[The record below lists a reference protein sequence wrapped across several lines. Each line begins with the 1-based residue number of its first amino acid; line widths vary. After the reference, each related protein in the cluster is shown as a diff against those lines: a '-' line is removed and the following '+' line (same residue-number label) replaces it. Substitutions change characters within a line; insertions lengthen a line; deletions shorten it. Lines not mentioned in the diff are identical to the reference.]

1 MTPRRSR
8 TSFAPRRVARGNL
21 ASASPRRVPPNPP
34 RPLGLTLLA
43 GLLVL
48 ALPGAA
54 RAQSTAPSAPSSSCP
69 VDISRVRLDDT
80 LGARCDPEREDLCVS
95 CVCDFSLRLVEAGY
109 RLTGEDAVPF
119 QACAM
124 ANIVPLQRAG
134 LTVGGMMAVASRC
147 TDQPPC
153 VAEYEATY
161 FPPPDPG
168 PDTAGAAAAAD
179 AAPGP
184 ASAPD
189 HSSRAFSAAPS
200 PPRDPLTA
208 VIDASASDPRDGLD
222 GSPPDPGSIPR
233 LRPPVA
239 AALAAVVVV
248 VASLAAWAIYAARER
263 LRRRLHAAHSDDDAS
278 GGVERLTFENITCVA
293 GPASS
298 RGRPPGEDPP
308 GPGGARVLLRGVTG
322 ACHRGEMLALMGPS
336 GAGKSTLL
344 NVISG
349 RTDPGSGVRA
359 VAGAVRVDEVPF
371 RPRDLSRRVAF
382 VPQRDAHMLPF
393 LTVFETVMYSA
404 ELQLPWYTPRD
415 EKRARTMATLEELAL
430 TRVANSRVG
439 GADAGSSA
447 GGGGRGGGGGDGG
460 AVSRVVR
467 AGVRLLGTACRRRP
481 RVDTDGTVPGND
493 DDPEMI
499 RVGDGPGASSVSGG
513 ERRRVAV
520 AMELVTSPDII
531 ALDEPTSGLDAAAAT
546 AMVFTL
552 RDLASRGAGRVVV
565 LSVHQPSPRAFRA
578 LDRVLLLGAGGIA
591 LWYGSPSRAEAHFAA
606 VGLPCPEEDLAAFAR
621 ADEGRAVKHRRGDA
635 TVESSNRGE
644 PRGARPG
651 ARYRVDVSEWMLEVA
666 SDPTARETLIAG
678 GSQTPPRSDVAKVSS
693 DPSGD
698 APAGTDGVG
707 SRGIGPDASSGGRPS
722 SAATEFRVLLARSAA
737 TTTRDPSLFVAHLTV
752 ATLTAILLGCIYLDS
767 PRTLAG
773 FQNRAGGIFFT
784 LVFFGL
790 ASASAGDRLA
800 AEAVARDREIRS
812 GYHGAGSYVLAALVV
827 DILALRTP
835 AAAVYAVV
843 LYHMMGLRA
852 GADAFFTFLGLL
864 ELFVAA
870 AASLC
875 AAVSLAARNPAVSN
889 LIATFTLLLSAMF
902 GGFLVSIRSVPPAL
916 RWLQWLSPYRYAWGA
931 MLSNEMRD
939 AAFLFDTDFEG
950 AAVKIEVDGQ
960 TYLNTFG
967 IHPRTI
973 ARDAGALAGIIGGLG
988 VLAYLALGATTGG
1001 WRCGGTGESS
1011 REGRGGRAKRRG

>member
-1 MTPRRSR
+1 M
-8 TSFAPRRVARGNL
+8 
-21 ASASPRRVPPNPP
+21 
-34 RPLGLTLLA
+34 
-43 GLLVL
+43 
-48 ALPGAA
+48 
-54 RAQSTAPSAPSSSCP
+54 
-69 VDISRVRLDDT
+69 
-80 LGARCDPEREDLCVS
+80 CVS

-147 TDQPPC
+147 TEQPPC

-168 PDTAGAAAAAD
+168 PNTAGAAADAD

-184 ASAPD
+184 ASAPG
-189 HSSRAFSAAPS
+189 HSSRASSAAPS

-208 VIDASASDPRDGLD
+208 VIDASASDPRDGPD
-222 GSPPDPGSIPR
+222 GSAPDPGPIPPQ

-239 AALAAVVVV
+239 AALAVVVAV

-263 LRRRLHAAHSDDDAS
+263 LRRRLHAAHSYDDAS
-278 GGVERLTFENITCVA
+278 GGVERLTFENITCIA
-293 GPASS
+293 GPAS
-298 RGRPPGEDPP
+298 RGGRPPDGDP
-308 GPGGARVLLRGVTG
+308 PGGARVLLRGVTG

-349 RTDPGSGVRA
+349 RSDPGSGVRA
-359 VAGAVRVDEVPF
+359 IAGAVRVDGVPL
-371 RPRDLSRRVAF
+371 RPRDLCRRVAF
-382 VPQRDAHMLPF
+382 VPQRDEHMLPF

-430 TRVANSRVG
+430 IRVANSRVG
-439 GADAGSSA
+439 GVDAAASVR
-447 GGGGRGGGGGDGG
+447 GGGGGGGDGG
-460 AVSRVVR
+460 AVSRIVR
-467 AGVRLLGTACRRRP
+467 ARARLLGTACRRRP
-481 RVDTDGTVPGND
+481 RVDTDGTVPGDD

-499 RVGDGPGASSVSGG
+499 RVGVSPVGAGFGVGVGPGASSVSGG

-578 LDRVLLLGAGGIA
+578 LDRVLLLGAGGVA

-621 ADEGRAVKHRRGDA
+621 TDEGRAVKHRRGDA
-635 TVESSNRGE
+635 TVESSNPGE
-644 PRGARPG
+644 SREERPG

-693 DPSGD
+693 DPAGD

-707 SRGIGPDASSGGRPS
+707 SRGFGPVASSGRRPS

-773 FQNRAGGIFFT
+773 FQNRAGGVFFT

-800 AEAVARDREIRS
+800 AEAAARDREIRS

-875 AAVSLAARNPAVSN
+875 AAVSLAARNPAVAN

-902 GGFLVSIRSVPPAL
+902 GGFLVSIQSVPPAL

-967 IHPRTI
+967 LHPRTI

-988 VLAYLALGATTGG
+988 VLAYLALATTTGG
-1001 WRCGGTGESS
+1001 WRCGGTGESA
-1011 REGRGGRAKRRG
+1011 REGRCGRPKWVTG

>member
-1 MTPRRSR
+1 M
-8 TSFAPRRVARGNL
+8 
-21 ASASPRRVPPNPP
+21 
-34 RPLGLTLLA
+34 
-43 GLLVL
+43 
-48 ALPGAA
+48 
-54 RAQSTAPSAPSSSCP
+54 
-69 VDISRVRLDDT
+69 DISRVRLDDDT

-134 LTVGGMMAVASRC
+134 LTVSGMMAVASRC

-168 PDTAGAAAAAD
+168 PNTAGAASAAD

-184 ASAPD
+184 ASAPA
-189 HSSRAFSAAPS
+189 HSSRASSAAPS

-208 VIDASASDPRDGLD
+208 VIDASASDPRDGRD
-222 GSPPDPGSIPR
+222 GSAPDPGPIPR

-239 AALAAVVVV
+239 AALAAAVVV

-263 LRRRLHAAHSDDDAS
+263 LRRRLHAAHSCDDAS

-293 GPASS
+293 GPPSTRS
-298 RGRPPGEDPP
+298 RPPDEDAS
-308 GPGGARVLLRGVTG
+308 GGARVLLRGVTG

-359 VAGAVRVDEVPF
+359 VAGAVRVDGVPI

-404 ELQLPWYTPRD
+404 ELQLPWYTSRD

-439 GADAGSSA
+439 GADAGTSA
-447 GGGGRGGGGGDGG
+447 GGGGDGG

-481 RVDTDGTVPGND
+481 RVDTDGTAPGDD

-499 RVGDGPGASSVSGG
+499 RVGGSPGGEGFGVGVGSGASSVSGG

-578 LDRVLLLGAGGIA
+578 LDRVLLLGARGVA
-591 LWYGSPSRAEAHFAA
+591 LWYGSPFRAEAHFAA
-606 VGLPCPEEDLAAFAR
+606 IGLPCPEEELVAFAR
-621 ADEGRAVKHRRGDA
+621 DDEGRAMKHRRGDA
-635 TVESSNRGE
+635 TVERSNPGE
-644 PRGARPG
+644 SREEPPG

-678 GSQTPPRSDVAKVSS
+678 GSQTPPLSDVAKVSS
-693 DPSGD
+693 DPAGD

-707 SRGIGPDASSGGRPS
+707 SRGFSPDASSGRRTS

-800 AEAVARDREIRS
+800 AEAAARDREIRS

-875 AAVSLAARNPAVSN
+875 AAVSLAARNPAVAN

-902 GGFLVSIRSVPPAL
+902 GGFLVSIQSVPPAL

-967 IHPRTI
+967 LHPRTI

-988 VLAYLALGATTGG
+988 VLAYLALATTTEG
-1001 WRCGGTGESS
+1001 WRCGGTGESA
-1011 REGRGGRAKRRG
+1011 REGRRGRAKRRG

>member
-1 MTPRRSR
+1 MTPRPSR
-8 TSFAPRRVARGNL
+8 TSVAPRRAARGNL
-21 ASASPRRVPPNPP
+21 ASGSPGRTPPNPP
-34 RPLGLTLLA
+34 RLLGLTLLP
-43 GLLVL
+43 GLLLL

-54 RAQSTAPSAPSSSCP
+54 RAQSTAPSVPSSSCP

-80 LGARCDPEREDLCVS
+80 LGARCDPEREDLCAS

-109 RLTGEDAVPF
+109 RLTGEGAVPF

-134 LTVGGMMAVASRC
+134 VTVAGMMAVASRC

-168 PDTAGAAAAAD
+168 PNTAAAGVGAVAP
-179 AAPGP
+179 AGPGSAPGDSSH
-184 ASAPD
+184 AS
-189 HSSRAFSAAPS
+189 SITMS

-208 VIDASASDPRDGLD
+208 LIHASASNPRDGLD
-222 GSPPDPGSIPR
+222 GSDPDPGLNPR

-239 AALAAVVVV
+239 VAVAAAAVV
-248 VASLAAWAIYAARER
+248 VASLAAWAIYVARER
-263 LRRRLHAAHSDDDAS
+263 LRRRLHAAHSDDDDAS
-278 GGVERLTFENITCVA
+278 GSVEGLTFENITCVA
-293 GPASS
+293 GRDVPSL
-298 RGRPPGEDPP
+298 
-308 GPGGARVLLRGVTG
+308 GGARVLLRGVTG
-322 ACHRGEMLALMGPS
+322 ACHRGEILAVMGPS
-336 GAGKSTLL
+336 GSGKSTLL

-349 RTDPGSGVRA
+349 RTDAGSGVRA
-359 VAGAVRVDEVPF
+359 VAGAVRVNNVASL
-371 RPRDLSRRVAF
+371 PRDLSRRVAF

-415 EKRARTMATLEELAL
+415 DKRARTMATLEELGL

-439 GADAGSSA
+439 LGDGFGARA
-447 GGGGRGGGGGDGG
+447 GGGGAGVDGS
-460 AVSRVVR
+460 AISRVVR
-467 AGVRLLGTACRRRP
+467 AGVRLAACRRRP
-481 RVDTDGTVPGND
+481 RADTHGTVPGDD
-493 DDPEMI
+493 DDPETI
-499 RVGDGPGASSVSGG
+499 RVGALRGGDVSGARADIGASSVSGG
-513 ERRRVAV
+513 ERRQVAV

-565 LSVHQPSPRAFRA
+565 LSVHQPAPRAFRA

-591 LWYGSPSRAEAHFAA
+591 LWCGSPSRAEAHFAA
-606 VGLPCPEEDLAAFAR
+606 VGLPCPDDDLAEFAR
-621 ADEGRAVKHRRGDA
+621 ADGGRSVKHRRGDA
-635 TVESSNRGE
+635 AVERAIPGE
-644 PRGARPG
+644 SRGAESGER
-651 ARYRVDVSEWMLEVA
+651 RRVDVSEWMLEVA
-666 SDPTARETLIAG
+666 SDPTAREILIAG
-678 GSQTPPRSDVAKVSS
+678 GTQISPRSDVPKDSS
-693 DPSGD
+693 DSAGD
-698 APAGTDGVG
+698 APAGTDGVDALAFG
-707 SRGIGPDASSGGRPS
+707 AGASSGRRCS
-722 SAATEFRVLLARSAA
+722 SAVTEFRVLLARSAA

-752 ATLTAILLGCIYLDS
+752 ATFTAILLGCIYLDS

-800 AEAVARDREIRS
+800 AEAAARDREIRS

-835 AAAVYAVV
+835 AATVYAVV

-852 GADAFFTFLGLL
+852 GADAFFVFLGLL
-864 ELFVAA
+864 ELFVVA

-875 AAVSLAARNPAVSN
+875 AAVSLVARNPAVAN

-902 GGFLVSIRSVPPAL
+902 GGFLVSIQSVPPAL

-931 MLSNEMRD
+931 MLSNEMRG
-939 AAFLFDTDFEG
+939 ATFLFDTDFEG
-950 AAVKIEVDGQ
+950 AAVEIEVDGQ
-960 TYLNTFG
+960 TYLNIFG
-967 IHPRTI
+967 LHPKTI
-973 ARDAGALAGIIGGLG
+973 ARDAGALAGIVGGLG
-988 VLAYLALGATTGG
+988 VLAYLGLTTTTGG
-1001 WRCGGTGESS
+1001 L
-1011 REGRGGRAKRRG
+1011 GRGRNG